1 MDKSFSLLSAVFGRW
16 RGPSL
21 AVFAAVMI
29 GALGYLSFAPSL
41 YEAVVKII
49 VDNKQLSVS
58 ELGREMAQKPELLNA
73 DPIATQVELARS
85 QRILNRTLSEAANQG
100 WQNLP
105 TVLEFRKD
113 LKITILPE
121 TGILAMTYKSSDP
134 KLAAG
139 LVNLVAEM
147 MVQENVN
154 TSRSSVS
161 ALRKFLEVEVPR
173 KRKQLLKIESAESAY
188 KRDNGVVSLDNQTD
202 SLVSSLAELENQERV
217 LASQIREAKARD
229 SSLRSLTNTK
239 SLKKTFDAV
248 RVGQDEGLRSI
259 RTKLSELEALVVT
272 KRSLLGDSHPDLLAV
287 IEQRNAIKAQ
297 YANQL
302 KRIVKNSSQSSD
314 SGDSSGLSQDL
325 ASKLILNDV
334 ERSGFE
340 RKLASVQV
348 ERENLQATIKQLPRK
363 QQNFAELARSREE
376 AANALALLQRKLSEA
391 RLTEAQL
398 VSNIGV
404 IDRANVPTETAWPN
418 KPIVVVLAIVTGIIL
433 VIGMVLLLELL
444 DGTLRGE
451 TDVEQ
456 FLNMS
461 VLGVLPVLSSP
472 ALRNGAPELFLDD
485 LGTFESY
492 RMLLKTLEF
501 RSQDL
506 RVVVISSTIARE
518 GKSLVASR
526 LASVAAALSRR
537 TLIIDAD
544 LRRPVQ
550 HELFGVPS
558 KPGVSHVITG
568 LPLIRAVKSTGIPNL
583 SILTYGEIYQRPS
596 QLIESEQMRLLL
608 EQAAEEYDLVIID
621 TPPVTS
627 CADAALLSRSSD
639 GMLFVTRPNL
649 TTREVAQK
657 AISEL
662 SKNRVHILGVV
673 VNGTTSQTEAYYRY
687 PIQSSYSA
695 APRSLN
701 P

>member
-16 RGPSL
+16 RGPAL

-29 GALGYLSFAPSL
+29 GALGYLFFAPSL
-41 YEAVVKII
+41 YEAAVKII

-100 WQNLP
+100 WQDLP
-105 TVLEFRKD
+105 TVLDFKKD

-134 KLAAG
+134 KLAAA

-147 MVQENVN
+147 MVQENVS

-188 KRDNGVVSLDNQTD
+188 KRDNGVVSLNNQTD

-217 LASQIREAKARD
+217 LASQIREARARD

-248 RVGQDEGLRSI
+248 RVGQDEGLRSL
-259 RTKLSELEALVVT
+259 RTRLSELEALVVT
-272 KRSLLGDSHPDLLAV
+272 KRSLLGDSHPDLLAA
-287 IEQRNAIKAQ
+287 IEQRNAVKAQ

-302 KRIVKNSSQSSD
+302 KRIVKNSSQGSD

-340 RKLASVQV
+340 RKLASVRA
-348 ERENLQATIKQLPRK
+348 ERENIQATIKQLPSK

-398 VSNIGV
+398 ISNISV
-404 IDRANVPTETAWPN
+404 IDQANVPTETSWPN
-418 KPIVVVLAIVTGIIL
+418 KPIVVILAIVTGIIL
-433 VIGMVLLLELL
+433 VLGMVLLLELL

-451 TDVEQ
+451 ADVEQ
-456 FLNMS
+456 FLKMS
-461 VLGVLPVLSSP
+461 VLGVLPVLPSP
-472 ALRNGAPELFLDD
+472 ALRNGAPELFLDT
-485 LGTFESY
+485 LGAFESY

-501 RSQDL
+501 RSQNL

-550 HELFGVPS
+550 HELFGVQS

-568 LPLIRAVKSTGIPNL
+568 LPLSRAVKSTGIPNL
-583 SILTYGEIYQRPS
+583 SILTHGEIYQRPS

-627 CADAALLSRSSD
+627 CADAALLSRGSD

-687 PIQSSYSA
+687 PIQSSYGA

-701 P
+701 S